1 MVEGG
6 QGSVSAQPGAC
17 RDSPAEGQRH
27 RPAPDTPENH
37 RPAPELRKEKGGS
50 SVSCYS
56 PRQEA
61 PPSVPG
67 WAGAALLLQE
77 PEQQRQRYSG
87 TAGARGALLLPIA
100 TGGKETQRTFLS
112 T

>member
-1 MVEGG
+1 M
-6 QGSVSAQPGAC
+6 
-17 RDSPAEGQRH
+17 
-27 RPAPDTPENH
+27 
-37 RPAPELRKEKGGS
+37 
-50 SVSCYS
+50 
-56 PRQEA
+56 
-61 PPSVPG
+61 PG